1 MRSKGLLAVV
11 VPFALALLVSPPA
24 SAQLAAP
31 NANGV
36 AIGHVHVNA
45 VDLEAQTRFW
55 TLLGGKIVQ
64 RDKLTLVQ
72 YPGIYVILRVQA
84 PSGGTVGSRLNH
96 FGFLVKDFAGSVAKW
111 KAAGL
116 NWEPVINPQVGQGF
130 LMGPDDVRVEIYEDT
145 SIASP
150 FTMHHIHLLVPDPP
164 AAQRWYIQH
173 FGATAGTRLG
183 GTGLVRTQFATVNVP
198 GTEITLSLTKESL
211 APTKGRS
218 VDHIGFE
225 VKDIDKFVAQLR
237 TAGLKTDGEIR
248 SSSNASGL
256 RLVYLTDPWGTEIE
270 ITQGLAATG
279 PGTR

>member
-1 MRSKGLLAVV
+1 MAVTAGDTRVV
-11 VPFALALLVSPPA
+11 VVSFALALLVSPPA

-55 TLLGGKIVQ
+55 TLLGGTIVQ

-164 AAQRWYIQH
+164 AAQRC
-173 FGATAGTRLG
+173 TSNT
-183 GTGLVRTQFATVNVP
+183 LVQPLARGWAALVWCVR
-198 GTEITLSLTKESL
+198 SLLPSTFPEPRSL
-211 APTKGRS
+211 
-218 VDHIGFE
+218 
-225 VKDIDKFVAQLR
+225 
-237 TAGLKTDGEIR
+237 
-248 SSSNASGL
+248 
-256 RLVYLTDPWGTEIE
+256 
-270 ITQGLAATG
+270 
-279 PGTR
+279 